1 MADCRIGVWSAS
13 AKAFQPG
20 LFSGF
25 AHAEGYQA
33 CRIEIVVQGHD
44 SFDIGLGFSCRNDFD
59 DFCAEMLAFLYQ
71 GLEGRQGISPFEVMV

>member
-1 MADCRIGVWSAS
+1 MVDGGIGVWSAS
-13 AKAFQPG
+13 AQAFQPR

-25 AHAEGYQA
+25 AHAEGDQT
-33 CRIEIVVQGHD
+33 CRIETVVQGHD

-71 GLEGRQGISPFEVMV
+71 GLEGRQAISPFGVMV